1 MTTISLGGT
10 LLPFSR
16 PTSAVGTKKPS
27 ASDKQPLFFNTVSQ
41 KTSAVITDLDDTLL
55 PKNSQQ
61 RPYLPT
67 ATHRYLAL
75 NAKEGLPRE
84 TAFIASTG
92 RTESSV
98 GRLAAAVTPETLDSI
113 RPLDALI
120 VNNGTTLYIND
131 DHSWFHDHYKNSE
144 FLHQVSTHTL
154 PSFIPYT
161 QYLAQNN
168 QQPPWDSV
176 TVVQNVIQQLR
187 HNNHKTTAVPY
198 QIETVDDV
206 TLKRLERRYNQQRP
220 DSSDFYA
227 VLKAVPSQSESA
239 SSPSAELA
247 IVFLKDGANA
257 VDTKPLI
264 LPYAVLKPDSE
275 ARTPVSVE
283 AFEAVEQLVTQ
294 AYNTVKQT
302 LYPAMH
308 VSVSQKWLANTEGEI
323 PVSVA
328 SRSYVEATPYDKG
341 KAIEAL
347 LATYLPKVERVV
359 TLGDANN
366 DAEALSTL
374 EFPRPTDNPLFPD
387 IIPNYAVAMLLPEN
401 KNRRF

>member
-1 MTTISLGGT
+1 M
-10 LLPFSR
+10 
-16 PTSAVGTKKPS
+16 
-27 ASDKQPLFFNTVSQ
+27 
-41 KTSAVITDLDDTLL
+41 
-55 PKNSQQ
+55 
-61 RPYLPT
+61 
-67 ATHRYLAL
+67 
-75 NAKEGLPRE
+75 
-84 TAFIASTG
+84 
-92 RTESSV
+92 
-98 GRLAAAVTPETLDSI
+98 
-113 RPLDALI
+113 
-120 VNNGTTLYIND
+120 
-131 DHSWFHDHYKNSE
+131 
-144 FLHQVSTHTL
+144 
-154 PSFIPYT
+154 
-161 QYLAQNN
+161 
-168 QQPPWDSV
+168 
-176 TVVQNVIQQLR
+176 
-187 HNNHKTTAVPY
+187 
-198 QIETVDDV
+198 
-206 TLKRLERRYNQQRP
+206 
-220 DSSDFYA
+220 
-227 VLKAVPSQSESA
+227 
-239 SSPSAELA
+239 
-247 IVFLKDGANA
+247 KDGANA

-401 KNRRF
+401 KNRRFLTETLGFNPEAEPEEFSSEYPHIQLYTPETWATGVQTALTRN